1 MHLEPA
7 VEPGR
12 AGGED
17 APVGGELAPV
27 HLQDDVT
34 EAALFALQAQLL
46 ENADAMR
53 LRLGDGP
60 GSGLEELVR
69 EAVGRHTSDRRDRQ
83 PVLLTESRHCNGF
96 LSRKMRQ
103 C

>member
-1 MHLEPA
+1 MYRDSHLDDLLHGLVDLEPA

-46 ENADAMR
+46 KNADAMR

-60 GSGLEELVR
+60 GCGLKELVR
-69 EAVGRHTSDRRDRQ
+69 KAVVAKGGRHNRDRRDRQ
-83 PVLLTESRHCNGF
+83 PVP
-96 LSRKMRQ
+96 
-103 C
+103 

>member
-1 MHLEPA
+1 MYRDSHLDDLLHGLVDLEPA

-17 APVGGELAPV
+17 APVGGELASV

-46 ENADAMR
+46 KNADAMR

-60 GSGLEELVR
+60 GSGLEQLVR
-69 EAVGRHTSDRRDRQ
+69 EAVGRHIRDRRDRQ
-83 PVLLTESRHCNGF
+83 PVP
-96 LSRKMRQ
+96 
-103 C
+103 